1 MNSQV
6 QSIVNLM
13 ENLLAADDADTA
25 WNMQEKFAEIWNEQA
40 PNSPEREAMA
50 AVWKKMMIKWH

>member
-25 WNMQEKFAEIWNEQA
+25 WNMEGEFAKIWNEQA
-40 PNSPEREAMA
+40 PNSPEQKAMA
-50 AVWKKMMIKWH
+50 AVWKKMMQKWH

>member
-13 ENLLAADDADTA
+13 ENLLAANDADTA
-25 WNMQEKFAEIWNEQA
+25 WNMQGKFADIWNEQA

-50 AVWKKMMIKWH
+50 AVWKKMMQKWH

>member
-1 MNSQV
+1 
-6 QSIVNLM
+6 M
-13 ENLLAADDADTA
+13 ENLLAANDADTA
-25 WNMQEKFAEIWNEQA
+25 WDMQERFAEIWNEQA

>member
-13 ENLLAADDADTA
+13 ENLLAANDADTA
-25 WNMQEKFAEIWNEQA
+25 WDMQERFAEIWNEQA

>member
-13 ENLLAADDADTA
+13 ENLLAANDADTA
-25 WNMQEKFAEIWNEQA
+25 WNMQERFAEIWNEQA

>member
-1 MNSQV
+1 MNYEV
-6 QSIVNLM
+6 ERIIDCM
-13 ENLLAADDADTA
+13 ERMLANNDADSA
-25 WNMQEKFAEIWNEQA
+25 WYMHSSFAKIWNAQA